1 MLLSYLCPFIYSS
14 ILMQDTSLNSTAVKH
29 NKFIIY
35 FLLLWALLNAVQ
47 AFTLEIHADEAY
59 YWVYSRFLDWGY
71 YDHPP
76 MVAVY
81 IKAGYS
87 LLHNEFGARLFTVI
101 TTTASLYLMWVMLKR
116 YRVDAINFILVI
128 SGIFV
133 FHIYGFTT
141 TPDAP
146 LLFFTVLFFYFYQ
159 QYVEKDSFKLAIIL
173 GAVVA
178 CLLYS
183 KYHGIL
189 LLIFTLAANIKLL
202 KRGSFYAI
210 VLLALALYAPHIIW
224 QANHGFPSLSY
235 HLSERSA
242 EGYNFEYTYIYP
254 LGQLLMAGPLI
265 GWLLFYKGFKAKS
278 QDVFTRTL
286 RVNAIGILAFFF
298 LTSFKGEVQLH
309 WTLIAYV
316 PLSMMVLISFT
327 QSGVKPAWFNRL
339 AIINVAMIVI
349 LRVCIIIAFPPLLKV
364 DAVRSFFGFKEW
376 AKLIREKAGD
386 NYVIFNEGFQNP
398 SKYNFYNNTTKGFD
412 YDARYY
418 RRTQYD
424 IWPIED
430 SLQHKRAYV
439 VCAEYPVKGLT
450 TDSLIIGAGK
460 WYMGWV
466 DDIRTYQKIDFQVP
480 SYKEVMAPG
489 ASKDFEL
496 SFTNP
501 YAFPISFSNQNAKHK
516 VFLEA
521 CVFKKLDQ
529 VSLQQADSTFNNI
542 SLKTGETGHFK
553 FNVTAP
559 KQPGKYELIFSIRTE
574 PFVGG
579 RNNKIINITVE

>member
-1 MLLSYLCPFIYSS
+1 
-14 ILMQDTSLNSTAVKH
+14 MQDTSLNSAPVKY
-29 NKFIIY
+29 NKPIIY

-76 MVAVY
+76 MVAVF

-87 LLHNEFGARLFTVI
+87 LMHNELGARFFTVI
-101 TTTASLYLMWVMLKR
+101 STTASLYLMWMMLKR
-116 YRVDAINFILVI
+116 YKVEAINFILVI

-146 LLFFTVLFFYFYQ
+146 LLFFTVLFLYFYQ
-159 QYVEKDSFKLAIIL
+159 QYIEKDSLKLAVIL
-173 GAVVA
+173 GIVVA

-189 LLIFTLAANIKLL
+189 LVVFTLASNIKLL
-202 KRGSFYAI
+202 KRGTFYGV

-224 QANHGFPSLSY
+224 QAQHGFPSLSY
-235 HLSERSA
+235 HLSERSN
-242 EGYNFEYTYIYP
+242 EQYNFENTYVYP

-265 GWLLFYKGFKAKS
+265 GWLLFYKGFTAKV
-278 QDVFTRTL
+278 QDTFTRTL
-286 RVNAIGILAFFF
+286 LVNAIGILAFFF
-298 LTSFKGEVQLH
+298 VTSFKGEVQLH

-316 PLSMMVLISFT
+316 PLAMMVLIRFT
-327 QSGVKPAWFNRL
+327 QPGAKPKWFNRL
-339 AIINVAMIVI
+339 AVINIIMIVT
-349 LRVCIIIAFPPLLKV
+349 LRVAIITAFPPLLKV
-364 DAVRSFFGFKEW
+364 DAIRSFFGFKEW
-376 AKLIREKAGD
+376 ATLIHEKAGD

-398 SKYNFYNNTTKGFD
+398 SKYNFYNNTTHGFD

-430 SLQHKRAYV
+430 SIQHKRVYV
-439 VCAEYPVKGLT
+439 VINGLT
-450 TDSLIIGAGK
+450 DPAITTDTIKTYAGD
-460 WYMGWV
+460 WYGGWV
-466 DDIRTYQKIDFQVP
+466 DDVRTYQKIDFQVA
-480 SYKEVMAPG
+480 SYKEIVSPG
-489 ASKDFEL
+489 QKKDFDL
-496 SFTNP
+496 TFKNP
-501 YAFPISFSNQNAKHK
+501 YPFPISFTNSNQKHK

-521 CVFKKLDQ
+521 CFFKKIDQ
-529 VSLQQADSTFNNI
+529 ISLQKSDDSFNNI

-559 KQPGKYELIFSIRTE
+559 MQPGKYELIFSIRTE
-574 PFVGG
+574 PFAGG